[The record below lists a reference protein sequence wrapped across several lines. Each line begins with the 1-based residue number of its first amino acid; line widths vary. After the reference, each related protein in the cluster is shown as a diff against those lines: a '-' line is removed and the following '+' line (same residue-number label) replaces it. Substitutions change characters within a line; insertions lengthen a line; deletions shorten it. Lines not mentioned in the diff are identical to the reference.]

1 MEKNC
6 TFSCHGKLTW
16 PLKRRPFKKG
26 KPASSHH
33 QFSSIHQRCLLGWL
47 AIPEIWCRWI
57 IDALWNP
64 TSLFVSSCWFW
75 GWWNFRQLLA
85 QRWFFPPVFGDVV
98 SWHDIRQT
106 TLHTGYDDMTT
117 AGLLSQ
123 WKSANIFQFPRKLGW
138 VPVLPG
144 RQSSRESF
152 LFASEANFGDAKISR
167 VFVKHHHAR
176 NLCSYV
182 CLDMCELCLYLVR
195 VMSCYALSV
204 CNDCS
209 WCPTF
214 FKRCFACHPLL
225 QVFHEAQSEMVL
237 AHNPATNQEPFHF
250 FTSHLNCA
258 STIL

>member
-152 LFASEANFGDAKISR
+152 LFCLRGQFRGCEDFSGVRKTSPCKELVFLCMSRYVWVVSLFGTCH
-167 VFVKHHHAR
+167 V
-176 NLCSYV
+176 L
-182 CLDMCELCLYLVR
+182 LCL
-195 VMSCYALSV
+195 V
-204 CNDCS
+204 CMQ
-209 WCPTF
+209 W
-214 FKRCFACHPLL
+214 L
-225 QVFHEAQSEMVL
+225 
-237 AHNPATNQEPFHF
+237 
-250 FTSHLNCA
+250 
-258 STIL
+258 